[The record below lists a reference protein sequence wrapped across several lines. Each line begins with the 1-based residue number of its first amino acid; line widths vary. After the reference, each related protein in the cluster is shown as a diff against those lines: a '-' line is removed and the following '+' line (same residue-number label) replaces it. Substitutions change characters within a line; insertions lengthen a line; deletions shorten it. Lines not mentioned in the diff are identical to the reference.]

1 MALLVKAALPAD
13 LSFVTGSIGL
23 LGTKA
28 SWQLMSQ
35 CDTLLMV
42 GTTFPYS
49 EFLPAEGA
57 ARAVQIDLDPRNV
70 GIRYPA
76 EVNLIGDSADT
87 LRRLLPLLNYKADRS
102 WRKTVEENVSDWWL
116 DVEDKALESADPINP
131 QRVFSELSPRLPS
144 NSILRSEER
153 RVGKEGR
160 SRAW

>member
-28 SWQLMSQ
+28 SWQLTTQ

-49 EFLPAEGA
+49 EFLPAQGP
-57 ARAVQIDLDPRNV
+57 ARAVQLDLDPRNV

-76 EVNLIGDSADT
+76 EVNLIGDSADAF
-87 LRRLLPLLNYKADRS
+87 RRLLPLPNYEADRPGVT
-102 WRKTVEENVSDWWL
+102 TVV
-116 DVEDKALESADPINP
+116 V
-131 QRVFSELSPRLPS
+131 
-144 NSILRSEER
+144 
-153 RVGKEGR
+153 
-160 SRAW
+160 

>member
-1 MALLVKAALPAD
+1 
-13 LSFVTGSIGL
+13 
-23 LGTKA
+23 
-28 SWQLMSQ
+28 MSR

-49 EFLPAEGA
+49 EFLPPEGA

-116 DVEDKALESADPINP
+116 DV
-131 QRVFSELSPRLPS
+131 
-144 NSILRSEER
+144 RSEER
-153 RVGKEGR
+153 RGGQGGPPR
-160 SRAW
+160 WRRQH